1 MKRILLILAATLA
14 LVTAAVAQTTPGTF
28 RELHVEAP
36 QVTNQDPV
44 LWNLT
49 AVYRLGGD
57 KADRTSTG
65 STVILGRLT
74 KLFGSDKLS
83 ADVDLFAGFTLK
95 SVAPVSALLVGV
107 RYQLAREAKL
117 HLSAGPIITQGLPS
131 SWAVSAG
138 LSVAFNVK

>member
-14 LVTAAVAQTTPGTF
+14 LVTAAVAQTTPVIF

-49 AVYRLGGD
+49 GVYRMSGD

-65 STVILGRLT
+65 STVTIGRLT

-83 ADVDLFAGFTLK
+83 VDVDIFAGFTLK
-95 SVAPVSALLVGV
+95 SMAPVSALLVGI